1 MTARS
6 SVKSILALDRTLDPR
21 PTLPCNASVNTM
33 PTSFEEAN
41 NDQLV
46 NGAVESAMSAV
57 ESVMN
62 ELTGDLSFP
71 ENFPTDAPEQNAEGQ
86 QSQVPQEGAYAPVD
100 GQQQNYH
107 LTANEVK
114 TFTSKKKKKEE
125 PYHNTGRWTE
135 AEHYT
140 FLQGVGQHGKDC
152 TKIAAMIPSRTT
164 LQVRTHAQK

>member
-1 MTARS
+1 
-6 SVKSILALDRTLDPR
+6 
-21 PTLPCNASVNTM
+21 M
-33 PTSFEEAN
+33 PTSFEEAS

-46 NGAVESAMSAV
+46 SGAVESAMNAV

-71 ENFPTDAPEQNAEGQ
+71 ENFPTDAPEQNAGEQ
-86 QSQVPQEGAYAPVD
+86 QHQAPPQEGVNIEGVNVPVIHD
-100 GQQQNYH
+100 PVIARQQED
-107 LTANEVK
+107 LLATNEVK
-114 TFTSKKKKKEE
+114 TFTFKKKKKKEE
-125 PYHNTGRWTE
+125 PDHNTGRWTE

-152 TKIAAMIPSRTT
+152 SKIAAMIPSRTA